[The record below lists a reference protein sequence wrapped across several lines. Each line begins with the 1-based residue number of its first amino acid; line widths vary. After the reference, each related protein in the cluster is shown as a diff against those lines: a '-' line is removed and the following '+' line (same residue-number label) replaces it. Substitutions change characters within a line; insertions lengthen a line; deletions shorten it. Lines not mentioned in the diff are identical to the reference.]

1 MLVLRELRCGATAK
15 RRWRVHVR
23 ATVGSSSRTPS
34 AHAACRVH
42 VLRTMTS
49 FGDPNAPKFCYGRK
63 EDPPT
68 SWDLNWRNQI
78 AKEKREMAHN
88 QKLNEQRRKGMTG
101 SLSSRQ
107 YHPSHVPVAPSAA
120 GALGRIRLGVCG
132 TFIHEEGGAELAPE
146 RKDRKRRDH
155 TARSGGGA
163 GGGGGRVG
171 ELERAGGLAR
181 YADVALSH
189 RSAAISGRGGYSAR
203 SGRSAASAASSGLRD
218 RLDSETRARQ
228 DAERKIAELELEVKR
243 LRAGLALRP

>member
-1 MLVLRELRCGATAK
+1 
-15 RRWRVHVR
+15 
-23 ATVGSSSRTPS
+23 
-34 AHAACRVH
+34 
-42 VLRTMTS
+42 MTS

-88 QKLNEQRRKGMTG
+88 QTLNEQRRKGMSG

-107 YHPSHVPVAPSAA
+107 YHPAHVPVAPSAA

-132 TFIHEEGGAELAPE
+132 TFIHEEGGAELAPD
-146 RKDRKRRDH
+146 RKNRKRRDI
-155 TARSGGGA
+155 TARSEY
-163 GGGGGRVG
+163 GGGGPGSGGGRIG

-181 YADVALSH
+181 YADEALSH
-189 RSAAISGRGGYSAR
+189 RSGVVSVRSGYSAR
-203 SGRSAASAASSGLRD
+203 SGRSASSAAGSALRA

-228 DAERKIAELELEVKR
+228 DAERKIAELQLEVKR